1 MLSNN
6 HRNLLGLTAS
16 MTLLLVVMGSIVCA
30 TDSSRGCPDW
40 PRCHGGLVP
49 PMQANS
55 IIEYTHR
62 VIAIVTG
69 PLILGCAILGL
80 RRKALAAAPAIAFVL
95 TIAVAIFGAY
105 AVLTGLPP
113 VLAAIDLGTALLV
126 LAIMVATASVAFRR
140 ASQGDPARPTLRN
153 PLARVAVTALV
164 AVYAVFIA
172 GVFAAQGTVIR
183 CVGGPMSFGGET
195 TWQLALRQVLATTV
209 AGLVLMLLLFAFND
223 PAVDRATRRWVVAFC
238 ALYVVEVVLVVSMT
252 RIGPTAPLL
261 VASATTASAMW
272 SALVA
277 VTTRALFLP
286 PAAADDRLAAAHASR

>member
-1 MLSNN
+1 MLSNY
-6 HRNLLGLTAS
+6 HRNLLAVTAA
-16 MTLLLVVMGSIVCA
+16 MTLLLVVMGSIVCV

-49 PMQANS
+49 PLQANS

-69 PLILGCAILGL
+69 PLILACAIVGI
-80 RRKALAAAPAIAFVL
+80 RRKSLGVAPVVAFGL
-95 TIAVAIFGAY
+95 TIVVAIFGAY

-113 VLAAIDLGTALLV
+113 VLAAIDLGSALLV
-126 LAIMVATASVAFRR
+126 LAIMIATATVAFRH
-140 ASQGDPARPTLRN
+140 ATHGDAARPTLRN

-183 CVGGPMSFGGET
+183 CLGGPMSFGGET

-223 PAVDRATRRWVVAFC
+223 AAVDRATRRWVGAFC
-238 ALYVVEVVLVVSMT
+238 ASYVVEVVLVFAMVRM
-252 RIGPTAPLL
+252 GPETPLL
-261 VASATTASAMW
+261 VASATMAAGMW
-272 SALVA
+272 SALVV
-277 VTTRALFLP
+277 VTTRAVFLP
-286 PAAADDRLAAAHASR
+286 SAADDRLVAAHASR